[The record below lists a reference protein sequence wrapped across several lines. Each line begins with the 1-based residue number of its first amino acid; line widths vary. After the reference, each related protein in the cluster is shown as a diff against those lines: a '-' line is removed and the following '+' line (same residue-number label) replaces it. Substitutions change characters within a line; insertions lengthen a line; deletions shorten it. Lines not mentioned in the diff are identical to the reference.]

1 MTFNNGT
8 LDRFYNICVTNG
20 YLPESITAIR
30 STIKAPEKIPT
41 LNVIHGESC
50 SPRGGTLKRFIARC
64 LSPCSKSRVT
74 NASVS
79 AISLSISLCV

>member
-1 MTFNNGT
+1 MSK
-8 LDRFYNICVTNG
+8 FYIIKI
-20 YLPESITAIR
+20 LPESITAIR
-30 STIKAPEKIPT
+30 RTIKAPEKSPT

-64 LSPCSKSRVT
+64 LSPCSKSLVT

-79 AISLSISLCV
+79 AMSLSISL